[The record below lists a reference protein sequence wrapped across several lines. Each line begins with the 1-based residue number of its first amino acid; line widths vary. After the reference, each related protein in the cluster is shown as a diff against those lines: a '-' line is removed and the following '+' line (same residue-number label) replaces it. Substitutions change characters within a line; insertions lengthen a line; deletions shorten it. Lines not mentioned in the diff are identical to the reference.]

1 MKIILLTLA
10 LFTFPF
16 FLKAQKIIPIERSPN
31 LSSIGLKI
39 IGEKNI
45 LTNKGLK
52 SLNNLL
58 QQHYIVPLKTDYLSQ
73 GFGISILQKKGKIL
87 LDFDFES
94 FSVHP
99 QHKMNASDT
108 TAPSISGKK
117 FKIAFLKKLFDKNR
131 CYATSGLGLS
141 VNAITLNQLVT
152 QVVNSPFSTNTAT
165 YNRYNYSVEALLG
178 ITYRTQLFKS
188 IFRDVDINAQTG
200 YVFEL
205 KRSTS
210 KPQWSASNSFRTV
223 VPNVPNINLDNLFFQ
238 INFNFILKKG
248 SSNT

>member
-1 MKIILLTLA
+1 M
-10 LFTFPF
+10 
-16 FLKAQKIIPIERSPN
+16 
-31 LSSIGLKI
+31 
-39 IGEKNI
+39 
-45 LTNKGLK
+45 
-52 SLNNLL
+52 
-58 QQHYIVPLKTDYLSQ
+58 
-73 GFGISILQKKGKIL
+73 
-87 LDFDFES
+87 
-94 FSVHP
+94 
-99 QHKMNASDT
+99 
-108 TAPSISGKK
+108 SGKK

-131 CYATSGLGLS
+131 YYATSGLGLS

-178 ITYRTQLFKS
+178 ITYQTQLFKS

-205 KRSTS
+205 KRSAS
-210 KPQWSASNSFRTV
+210 KPQWSASNSFRAV